1 MIVLKNAK
9 ARAFI
14 RFFVPLALF
23 PAVVAGAAI
32 MGGRA
37 YVAGASVCALLAV
50 LVFLAGFEQKRIGS
64 RRLILTSVFVAL
76 SVVGRFL
83 PLFKPVTALTM
94 TAGIYLGRESGFAA
108 GAFSALISDFYFGF
122 GPWTPFQMLTWGL
135 IGYIAGLLGEKLKD
149 STVRQ
154 LVFGVISGLLFS
166 ALMDVWATLDFT
178 GGFTAQTY
186 FAALVNSLPFTALY
200 AVSNAVFILL
210 MSRPFGEKLTRIKTK
225 YGV

>member
-1 MIVLKNAK
+1 MIVIKSSKTRSFL
-9 ARAFI
+9 

-32 MGGRA
+32 IGGRA
-37 YVAGASVCALLAV
+37 YVAGASLGALLAV

-64 RRLILTSVFVAL
+64 RRLIITSVFVAL

-135 IGYIAGLLGEKLKD
+135 IGYIAGVMGESLKR

-186 FAALVNSLPFTALY
+186 LAALVNSLPFTALY

-210 MSRPFGEKLTRIKTK
+210 MSRPFGEKLTRIKIK
-225 YGV
+225 YGI

>member
-9 ARAFI
+9 ARTAICFI
-14 RFFVPLALF
+14 VPLALF
-23 PAVVAGAAI
+23 PAVAAASAI
-32 MGGRA
+32 AGGRA

-50 LVFLAGFEQKRIGS
+50 LVFLAGFEQKKIGS
-64 RRLILTSVFVAL
+64 RRLIITTVFVAL
-76 SVVGRFL
+76 SVAGRFL

-94 TAGIYLGRESGFAA
+94 IAGIYLGRESGFAA

-135 IGYIAGLLGEKLKD
+135 IGYIAGALGEKLKN
-149 STVRQ
+149 STPRQ
-154 LVFGVISGLLFS
+154 IVFGVISGLMFS
-166 ALMDVWATLDFT
+166 ALDFT

-186 FAALVNSLPFTALY
+186 LAALVNSLPFTALY

-210 MSRPFGEKLTRIKTK
+210 MSRPFGEKLTRIKIK
-225 YGV
+225 YGI